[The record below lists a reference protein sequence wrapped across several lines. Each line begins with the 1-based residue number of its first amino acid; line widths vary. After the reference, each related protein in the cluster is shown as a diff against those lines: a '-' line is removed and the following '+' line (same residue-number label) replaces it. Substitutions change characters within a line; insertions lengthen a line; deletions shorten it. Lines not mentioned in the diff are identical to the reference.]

1 MFTENMTQINDI
13 KPIILWIPININS
26 TILFIVF
33 FIFLLILWKYLAN
46 KKENKV
52 EKTEIVFDKTN
63 VLDDLKKDLYSLE
76 RKYLNSSKD
85 IFYQRLSEILKKT
98 FEYKTEK
105 DISKMTL
112 TEINNLLPIKD
123 SNYLKELIKNIYFK
137 EYAKEIEDSEE
148 IRVKLIL
155 EIKKVF

>member
-1 MFTENMTQINDI
+1 LFTENMTQINDI

>member
-1 MFTENMTQINDI
+1 MTQINDI